1 MNAFYFGQAL
11 NLASL
16 YMIAGTGAAF
26 SIKSG
31 NLNFGGEGQ
40 IYLGGFICA
49 IFLSKAQ
56 TLPAAVAIPLSLI
69 LAFSVSGLLALISG
83 LLKYYKNADFLFT
96 SFLASSAIIPI
107 IDGLITGP
115 FRSKTDNLLATPFI
129 AENFRFAS
137 ILKPSSLNASFF
149 IAMILCAFFFI
160 LIYKTAYGRKLTIYG
175 ISPRF
180 AEFSLYNNSN
190 FVFTSAFVSGG
201 MHGLCGAFS
210 IVGTYFTCH
219 NGFYSGIGWSS
230 FSTALLANANPLLMI
245 PSSIFL
251 GFVTTFS
258 NKYAMYHNFGFDMSS
273 LIQSVILIVI
283 SFTLY
288 RQEEQH
294 HD

>member
-69 LAFSVSGLLALISG
+69 LAFSASGLLALISG

-129 AENFRFAS
+129 PENFRFAS

-190 FVFTSAFVSGG
+190 FVFTSAFISGG

-258 NKYAMYHNFGFDMSS
+258 NKHAMYHNFGFDMSS

>member
-11 NLASL
+11 NLSSL

-69 LAFSVSGLLALISG
+69 LAFSASGLLALISG

>member
-11 NLASL
+11 NLSSL

-69 LAFSVSGLLALISG
+69 LAFSASGLLALISG

-160 LIYKTAYGRKLTIYG
+160 LIYKTAYGRKLIIYG